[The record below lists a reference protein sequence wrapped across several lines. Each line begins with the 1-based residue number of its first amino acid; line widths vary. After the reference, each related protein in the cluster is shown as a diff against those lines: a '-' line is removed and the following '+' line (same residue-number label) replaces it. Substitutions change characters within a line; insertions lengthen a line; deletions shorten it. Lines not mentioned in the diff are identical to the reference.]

1 MTFEFSVLKC
11 ICDRWWSANAKVMT
25 ECSWGSELFVT
36 CCNCGDHISGCVPRL
51 RNSDFGFC
59 NRTRILKLIS
69 PPRNPSSWWIS
80 INKFR
85 SEFHRFS
92 FLPFDWK
99 IRKWL
104 CKTILMNSG
113 LLFGNC
119 ECACKTVVLKKCLL
133 NHVSHPPPH
142 PPKQK
147 ERKGIQEQ
155 ISPDDFQS
163 NSPLIKI
170 CFILRKPPRLSP

>member
-1 MTFEFSVLKC
+1 MTFEFSVWKC
-11 ICDRWWSANAKVMT
+11 ICDRWWSANAKGHKF

-85 SEFHRFS
+85 SKFHRFS

-113 LLFGNC
+113 LFGNC

-133 NHVSHPPPH
+133 NPVSHPPSP
-142 PPKQK
+142 PPKT
-147 ERKGIQEQ
+147 KGKKGNPRTD
-155 ISPDDFQS
+155 ISRWFPIELTLNQDLFYS
-163 NSPLIKI
+163 
-170 CFILRKPPRLSP
+170 

>member
-11 ICDRWWSANAKVMT
+11 ICDRWWSANAKIMT

-133 NHVSHPPPH
+133 NHVSHPPP
-142 PPKQK
+142 PTPQNKRK
-147 ERKGIQEQ
+147 ERESKNRYLQM
-155 ISPDDFQS
+155 ISNRTHP
-163 NSPLIKI
+163 
-170 CFILRKPPRLSP
+170 

>member
-1 MTFEFSVLKC
+1 M
-11 ICDRWWSANAKVMT
+11 
-25 ECSWGSELFVT
+25 FVT

-113 LLFGNC
+113 LFGNC

-133 NHVSHPPPH
+133 NLVSHPPP
-142 PPKQK
+142 PTPQNKRK
-147 ERKGIQEQ
+147 ERESKNRYLEM
-155 ISPDDFQS
+155 ISNRTHP
-163 NSPLIKI
+163 
-170 CFILRKPPRLSP
+170 

>member
-11 ICDRWWSANAKVMT
+11 ICDRWWSANAKIMT

-133 NHVSHPPPH
+133 NHVSHPPPP
-142 PPKQK
+142 PPKT
-147 ERKGIQEQ
+147 KGKKGNPRTD
-155 ISPDDFQS
+155 ISRWFPIELTLNQDLFYS
-163 NSPLIKI
+163 
-170 CFILRKPPRLSP
+170 

>member
-11 ICDRWWSANAKVMT
+11 ICDRCWSANAKIMT

-36 CCNCGDHISGCVPRL
+36 CCNCGDHISGYVPRL

-133 NHVSHPPPH
+133 NHVSHPPP
-142 PPKQK
+142 PPKT
-147 ERKGIQEQ
+147 KGKKGNPRTD
-155 ISPDDFQS
+155 ISRWFPIELTLNQDLFYS
-163 NSPLIKI
+163 
-170 CFILRKPPRLSP
+170 

>member
-36 CCNCGDHISGCVPRL
+36 CCNCGDHISGFVPRL

-113 LLFGNC
+113 LFGNC

-133 NHVSHPPPH
+133 NHVSHPPP
-142 PPKQK
+142 PTPQNKRK
-147 ERKGIQEQ
+147 ERESKNRYLQM
-155 ISPDDFQS
+155 ISTRTHP
-163 NSPLIKI
+163 
-170 CFILRKPPRLSP
+170 

>member
-133 NHVSHPPPH
+133 NHVSHPPP
-142 PPKQK
+142 PTLQNKRK
-147 ERKGIQEQ
+147 ERESKNRYLQM
-155 ISPDDFQS
+155 ISNRTHP
-163 NSPLIKI
+163 
-170 CFILRKPPRLSP
+170 

>member
-1 MTFEFSVLKC
+1 MQKGHEF
-11 ICDRWWSANAKVMT
+11 

-133 NHVSHPPPH
+133 NPVSHPPPP
-142 PPKQK
+142 PPKT
-147 ERKGIQEQ
+147 KGKKGNPRTD
-155 ISPDDFQS
+155 ISRWFPIELTLNQDLFYS
-163 NSPLIKI
+163 
-170 CFILRKPPRLSP
+170 